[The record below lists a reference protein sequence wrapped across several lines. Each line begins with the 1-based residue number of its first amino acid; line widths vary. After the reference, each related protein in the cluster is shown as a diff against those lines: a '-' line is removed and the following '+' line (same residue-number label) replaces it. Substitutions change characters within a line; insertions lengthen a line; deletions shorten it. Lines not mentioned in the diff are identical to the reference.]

1 MFEFITKY
9 FTKSYGLT
17 DPFPF
22 YQNTASG
29 QPVDPHSAMRVP
41 AVNAAVRVIYESVAS
56 LPVNVLRMDG
66 DSKTIARD
74 HPIFR
79 LIHYQPNAWQSSY
92 DLRAQLQ
99 LDTLLTGNGYAFVN
113 RIGGTPRELIRVPP
127 NTVTVEYDAAT
138 GEPFYTVRDATGR
151 ARTVQHSDMIHIR
164 ATSVDGLIGTA
175 PIQHA
180 REAIGLALA
189 MEQHASSLMGKG
201 ARPGGILKIKNRL
214 DEKSLERFKQ
224 GWQNYV
230 GGSANSG
237 RTAVLDFDADFQP
250 LTFSSVDLQFI
261 ELRKFQ
267 IEEISRAFRVPP
279 HLLSELG
286 RATWGNSVEMNRSFL
301 DSTLMPWI
309 LQWQGVLNRTLF
321 SPEERLT
328 HSIEFDTSALTRA
341 NLQARTEAYS
351 AAVGGPWM
359 TPNEARALEN
369 RAPIDGGD
377 KLIAANDN
385 KPSERTRAA

>member
-1 MFEFITKY
+1 MLEFITK
-9 FTKSYGLT
+9 FFKKSYSLADQFPIFPNTTSGL
-17 DPFPF
+17 
-22 YQNTASG
+22 S
-29 QPVDPHSAMRVP
+29 VDPHSAMRVP
-41 AVNAAVRVIYESVAS
+41 AVNAAVRVIAESVAS
-56 LPVNVLRMDG
+56 LPVNILKLDG
-66 DSKTIARD
+66 DSKTAARD
-74 HPIFR
+74 HPVFR
-79 LIHYQPNAWQSSY
+79 LIHYQPNEWQSSF
-92 DLRAQLQ
+92 DLRLQLQ
-99 LDTLLTGNGYAFVN
+99 LDALLTGNGYAFVN
-113 RIGGTPRELIRVPP
+113 RIGGVPRELIRVPP
-127 NTVTVEYDAAT
+127 GTVTVEYDTDT
-138 GEPFYTVRDATGR
+138 GEPFYTVRDATN
-151 ARTVQHSDMIHIR
+151 RTRTIRHRDMIHIR
-164 ATSVDGLIGTA
+164 AVSVDGISGTA

-214 DEKSLERFKQ
+214 DDKTMERFKQ
-224 GWQNYV
+224 NWQNFV

-237 RTAVLDFDADFQP
+237 RTAVLDFDADFTP
-250 LTFSSVDLQFI
+250 MTFSSVDLQFI

-301 DSTLMPWI
+301 DSTLMPWL

-321 SPEERLT
+321 TPEERLAY
-328 HSIEFDTSALTRA
+328 SVEFDTSALTRA

-369 RAPIDGGD
+369 RAPIEGGD

-385 KPSERTRAA
+385 HLQERNRAA

>member
-1 MFEFITKY
+1 
-9 FTKSYGLT
+9 
-17 DPFPF
+17 
-22 YQNTASG
+22 
-29 QPVDPHSAMRVP
+29 MRVP
-41 AVNAAVRVIYESVAS
+41 AVNAAVRVIAESVAS
-56 LPVNVLRMDG
+56 LPVNILKLDG
-66 DSKTIARD
+66 DSKTAARD
-74 HPIFR
+74 HPVFR
-79 LIHYQPNAWQSSY
+79 LIHYQPNEWQSSF
-92 DLRAQLQ
+92 DLRLQLQ
-99 LDTLLTGNGYAFVN
+99 LDALLTGNGYAFVN
-113 RIGGTPRELIRVPP
+113 RIGGVPRELIRVPP
-127 NTVTVEYDAAT
+127 GTVTVEYDTDT
-138 GEPFYTVRDATGR
+138 GEPFYTVRDATN
-151 ARTVQHSDMIHIR
+151 RTRTIRHRDMIHIR
-164 ATSVDGLIGTA
+164 AVSVDGISGTA

-214 DEKSLERFKQ
+214 DDKTMERFKQ
-224 GWQNYV
+224 NWQNFV

-237 RTAVLDFDADFQP
+237 RTAVLDFDADFTP
-250 LTFSSVDLQFI
+250 MTFSSVDLQFI

-301 DSTLMPWI
+301 DSTLMPWL

-321 SPEERLT
+321 TPEERLAY
-328 HSIEFDTSALTRA
+328 SVEFDTSALTRA

-369 RAPIDGGD
+369 RAPIEGGD

-385 KPSERTRAA
+385 HLQERNRAA

>member
-1 MFEFITKY
+1 MFNFITSIFK
-9 FTKSYGLT
+9 KSASLA

-22 YQNTASG
+22 YQNTTSG
-29 QPVDPHSAMRVP
+29 LAVDPHSAMRVP
-41 AVNAAVRVIYESVAS
+41 AVYAAVRVIAESVAS
-56 LPVNVLRMDG
+56 LPVNILRLDG
-66 DSKTIARD
+66 DSKTAARD
-74 HPIFR
+74 HPVFR
-79 LIHYQPNAWQSSY
+79 LIHYQPNDWQSSF
-92 DLRAQLQ
+92 DLRLQIQ

-113 RIGGTPRELIRVPP
+113 RIGGTPRELVRIPP
-127 NTVTVEYDAAT
+127 NTVTVEYDTAT
-138 GEPFYTVRDATGR
+138 GEPFYTIRDAVGR
-151 ARTVQHSDMIHIR
+151 ARTIQHGDMIHIK
-164 ATSVDGLIGTA
+164 AVSVEGVVGTA

-189 MEQHASSLMGKG
+189 MEQHASSLMCKG

-214 DEKSLERFKQ
+214 DDKTMERFKQ
-224 GWQNYV
+224 NWQNFV
-230 GGSANSG
+230 SGSANSG
-237 RTAVLDFDADFQP
+237 RTAILDFDADFQP
-250 LTFSSVDLQFI
+250 MTFSSVDLQFI

-301 DSTLMPWI
+301 DSTLMPWL

-321 SPEERLT
+321 TPEERLT
-328 HSIEFDTSALTRA
+328 HSVEFDTSALTRA

-369 RAPIDGGD
+369 RSPIQGGD
-377 KLIAANDN
+377 KLVAANDN
-385 KPSERTRAA
+385 NPQERRRAA